1 MAPPV
6 ELLDQAAEL
15 AADCGRPDLQRR
27 LVLAAE
33 RARQPT
39 VRVLVVGE
47 PGKGKSMLVN
57 SLVAAHV
64 CSVGGVLGSTGPTT
78 VPTVVRRGETAA
90 AFLVLADP
98 SSDVPAAGDATARS
112 AGQRVRVAVENVR
125 AEARRAADP
134 SAGRRLARVE
144 VELPRK
150 VLSGGLELVD
160 TPGVGGI
167 SPATALGVLD
177 LLATADA
184 VLVVSDTS
192 QEYTAPELAFLRQCT
207 VLCPVVVSVLTKAD
221 VHQHWRQVAELDRAH
236 LARAGLDVPVVPV
249 ASPLEQLAVQRSDDE
264 LRAESGF
271 PVLYEQLQ
279 RVVRRTDGL
288 TVRSIR
294 HDLRSVGE
302 QLTLSLQAELDTLRD
317 PAKNERLR
325 DLERARERL
334 EELGRSSSSWQLL
347 LGDGVSDLM
356 ADIDYDLRDRSRMII
371 REAEATIEAGDPG
384 PLWPEIADWL
394 EARVAE
400 AVGDSFVWAAE
411 RSDFLAA
418 QVIEQFTRDGGLVA
432 PDLAVGDPDEVL
444 GRLID
449 IEDVDAGV
457 MTIRERMFV
466 ALRGSYTGVLM
477 VGLLTSLAG
486 MALVNPYSVA
496 AGVVLGRK
504 AFKDDAAARLQ
515 RRRNEAKAAVRR
527 YIDEV
532 VFQVNKH
539 LKDRLRLV
547 NRTLRDLV
555 GDRVREMSRTLSESM
570 QAAQR
575 GVQMESAE
583 RDARIRR
590 LNGQLQRVQRL
601 TTQAERLDAALAGA
615 R

>member
-1 MAPPV
+1 V

-15 AADCGRPDLQRR
+15 AADCGRADLQRR

-33 RARQPT
+33 RARQPS

-47 PGKGKSMLVN
+47 PGKGKSLLVN
-57 SLVAAHV
+57 ALVAAPV
-64 CSVGGVLGSTGPTT
+64 CSVSGVLGSTGPTS
-78 VPTVVRRGETAA
+78 VPTVVRHGESAA
-90 AFLVLADP
+90 AYLVFADP
-98 SSDVPAAGDATARS
+98 SPGTPASGGPGTTS
-112 AGQRVRVAVENVR
+112 GQRVGVPMETVR

-134 SAGRRLARVE
+134 ASGRRLVRVE
-144 VELPRK
+144 AELPRQ
-150 VLSGGLELVD
+150 VLSRGLELVD
-160 TPGVGGI
+160 TPGVGGV
-167 SPATALGVLD
+167 SPVTALSVLD
-177 LLATADA
+177 LLPTADA

-192 QEYTAPELAFLRQCT
+192 QEYTAPELAFLRHCT

-221 VHQHWRQVAELDRAH
+221 LNQHWRRVAELDRAH
-236 LARAGLDVPVVPV
+236 LTRAGLDVPVVPV
-249 ASPLEQLAVQRSDDE
+249 ASPLEQLAVQRSDGA

-271 PVLYEQLQ
+271 PALYEQLQ
-279 RVVRRTDGL
+279 RVVRRTDQL
-288 TVRSIR
+288 TARSIR
-294 HDLRSVGE
+294 HDLTSVGE
-302 QLTLSLQAELDTLRD
+302 QLTVSLQAELDALRD
-317 PAKNERLR
+317 PANHERMR
-325 DLERARERL
+325 ELEQVRERL
-334 EELGRSSSSWQLL
+334 DELNRSSSSWQTMLA
-347 LGDGVSDLM
+347 DGVSDLM

-384 PLWPEIADWL
+384 PLWPQIADWL

-418 QVIEQFTRDGGLVA
+418 QVIEQFTRDGGFVT
-432 PDLAVGDPDEVL
+432 PELAVGDPDEVL

-449 IEDVDAGV
+449 VEDVDVGV
-457 MTIRERMFV
+457 MTLRERMFV

-504 AFKDDAAARLQ
+504 AYKDDAATRLQ
-515 RRRNEAKAAVRR
+515 RRRNEAKVAVRR

-547 NRTLRDLV
+547 NRTLRDLI
-555 GDRVREMSRTLSESM
+555 GDRVREMSRTLGGAIQSAQQGVRLEST
-570 QAAQR
+570 
-575 GVQMESAE
+575 E
-583 RDARIRR
+583 RDARIRKVTA
-590 LNGQLQRVQRL
+590 QLQRVQRL
-601 TTQAERLDAALAGA
+601 TAEAERLEAALAGA

>member
-1 MAPPV
+1 VAPPV

-33 RARQPT
+33 RARQPS

-47 PGKGKSMLVN
+47 PGKGKSLLVN
-57 SLVAAHV
+57 ALVAAPV
-64 CSVGGVLGSTGPTT
+64 CSVGGVLGSTGPTV
-78 VPTVVRRGETAA
+78 VPTVVRHGEAAA
-90 AFLVLADP
+90 AFLVFADP
-98 SSDVPAAGDATARS
+98 SSEVGGD
-112 AGQRVRVAVENVR
+112 GQRVRVPVEEVR
-125 AEARRAADP
+125 AEAQRAADP
-134 SAGRRLARVE
+134 AAGRRLGRVE
-144 VELPRK
+144 VELPRQ
-150 VLSGGLELVD
+150 VLSRGLELVD
-160 TPGVGGI
+160 TAGVGGV
-167 SPATALGVLD
+167 SPATALSALD
-177 LLATADA
+177 LLPTADA

-249 ASPLEQLAVQRSDDE
+249 ASPLEQLAVERSDGA

-271 PVLYEQLQ
+271 PALYEQLQ

-302 QLTLSLQAELDTLRD
+302 QLALSLQTELEALRD
-317 PAKNERLR
+317 PANNERLR
-325 DLERARERL
+325 DLEAARERL
-334 EELGRSSSSWQLL
+334 DELGRSSSSWQTLL
-347 LGDGVSDLM
+347 SDGVADLM
-356 ADIDYDLRDRSRMII
+356 ADIDYDLRDRSRVII
-371 REAEATIEAGDPG
+371 REAETTIEAADPG
-384 PLWPEIADWL
+384 PLWPDIADWL

-418 QVIEQFTRDGGLVA
+418 QVIEQFTRAGGLAA
-432 PDLAVGDPDEVL
+432 PELAVGNPDEVL
-444 GRLID
+444 ARLID
-449 IEDVDAGV
+449 VGNVDAGV
-457 MTIRERMFV
+457 MTVRERMFV
-466 ALRGSYTGVLM
+466 AMRGSYSGVLM

-504 AFKDDAAARLQ
+504 AYKDDAAVRLQ

-555 GDRVREMSRTLSESM
+555 GERVREMSRTLSEAM
-570 QAAQR
+570 HAAQQ
-575 GVQMESAE
+575 GVRIEAAE

-590 LNGQLQRVQRL
+590 VNSQLQRVQQL
-601 TTQAERLDAALAGA
+601 TAQAERLEAALAGA